1 MPGPVFLRDQEVSL
15 RVVEEEDL
23 PFLQR
28 VINDPEVWV
37 SLQRVSPATM
47 EDERAFYEETLHKD
61 DQTHLL
67 ICADDKAVG
76 IVGLSRI
83 DPEWGVAEL
92 GYFVDPAE
100 SGNGYGTSAVNLMVT
115 YAFDHRRLR
124 KLIAHIMAN
133 NPASR
138 RVVEKNGFVEE
149 GRLRD
154 HVYVNGDTMDLLVF
168 GLRESER
175 GDD

>member
-1 MPGPVFLRDQEVSL
+1 MPGPVFLRGEDMSL

-28 VINDPEVWV
+28 VINDPDVWA
-37 SLQRVSPATM
+37 SLRRVAPATM
-47 EDERAFYEETLHKD
+47 EDERAFYEEALHMD

-67 ICADDKAVG
+67 ICADGEAVG

-92 GYFVDPAE
+92 GYFVEPAE
-100 SGNGYGTSAVNLMVT
+100 SGNGYGSGGVELMVS
-115 YAFDHRRLR
+115 YAFDHRRLE
-124 KLIAHIMAN
+124 KLIAYILAT

-154 HVYVNGDTMDLLVF
+154 NAYVDGKREDLLVY
-168 GLRESER
+168 GLRANAR
-175 GDD
+175 ANG